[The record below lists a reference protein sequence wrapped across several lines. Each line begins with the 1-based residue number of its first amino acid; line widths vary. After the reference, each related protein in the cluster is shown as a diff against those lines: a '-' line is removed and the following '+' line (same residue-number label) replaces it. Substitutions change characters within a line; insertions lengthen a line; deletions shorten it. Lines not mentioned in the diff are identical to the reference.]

1 MARLVSSFNYFR
13 PIGADVESL
22 LHFDFENPGA
32 IGGAGA
38 ADATGGLGSRLKTKG
53 VGDD

>member
-32 IGGAGA
+32 VDGAM
-38 ADATGGLGSRLKTKG
+38 ADATGGIGGRLKTKG